1 MLDAFLEHPFF
12 LNRHRQAPLLRER
25 DSFLSHLQQ
34 PGTSRKALR
43 NISSE
48 LLHVVRLLKL
58 KEMRDVSL
66 EGIRRAAQGWAREQR
81 TNPKARSYGNSA
93 RFFAYAAKKW
103 LRFHGRLKLPSVPP
117 MRFADQRLRPVHDRG
132 ARSLAVF
139 GPVTLLED
147 IEVLGLVWRAASVTG
162 AGERRRRGRLPRAE
176 RCKRMESQVH
186 FRGYAGAAGF
196 LPVCRGTRLVCR
208 RLYERDSSTK
218 NLPI

>member
-12 LNRHRQAPLLRER
+12 LNRHRQAPLLKERE
-25 DSFLSHLQQ
+25 SFLSHLQQ

-117 MRFADQRLRPVHDRG
+117 MRFADQLSDF
-132 ARSLAVF
+132 ARYMTEEQGLSPYSVRSHCGKTSKFLAWF
-139 GPVTLLED
+139 GE
-147 IEVLGLVWRAASVTG
+147 R

-186 FRGYAGAAGF
+186 FRGCAGAAGF

-208 RLYERDSSTK
+208 RLCERDSSTK
-218 NLPI
+218 NLPT